1 MKFQNS
7 IAVLMAGLMTITG
20 GIFTSCEED
29 EDLSTNQIKSGVSLN
44 AAQLQVTRGAYMQ
57 FKGTGLDQIQ
67 TIIFPGNVTV
77 SEIEV
82 VDKYTIRCIVP
93 EEAVV
98 GKVALC
104 YGDKVIETSE
114 IAFTEPIEV
123 SEVTP
128 KSVKP
133 GDVITIKG
141 RYFEIFTD
149 VYFATGDAVA
159 ITPTRNE
166 VKVVVPVDASTGEM
180 VLSYVTQV
188 DGENILNQLPVEEI
202 EVAMPTVTEVTGES
216 FKTGSTVTIKGTLLN
231 MVEAVRFNGSEND
244 TLPKAENPLTE
255 KKELSVKIPA
265 SAVDGEITLV
275 LHSGLEIK
283 TPAVTIVK
291 PEVAIKDAAASYGVG
306 DKVVIAGTNIDLVK
320 QVAFTGDTATDVK
333 FNEAGEIEV
342 EVTAAAQSGDITLT
356 LNNGTT
362 IAVSGFVT
370 TKPSVT
376 MPTSV
381 GQLTEATFE
390 STLAS
395 RVVKVFFGDLEVEA
409 VASETSFKV
418 SVPLEA
424 TTGMF
429 SVGMDNGEKVEIGEL
444 TVDMATAC
452 VIVKDENGENVSAGS
467 LYVVE
472 VANEDKLTG
481 VKINGEPVQYIL
493 SGTTL
498 YISTNSKTMGGSTN
512 LTLVSGSDEANFKI
526 FLIPFGKVE
535 TTIMSGPV
543 ALDWKA
549 PGQVYVPAA
558 SFADVPVGSI
568 MKLYIMDTDG
578 AWGQAQLLNGT
589 WSAIRFDEV
598 LAANA
603 GTDKDGDLTF
613 IPSNVAAFDWW
624 NVKNTERVFEIKLTA
639 AALAEFASKADG
651 NGNGFI
657 IQGQNLILSKI
668 TIEIDYSAPTS
679 IVLPTGTDAGGW
691 TLPVALS
698 WGDGGRLVVYKDN
711 PVDLSS
717 KVKVGATLCIV
728 TTNRHGQCQINDK
741 DWSAIETVSDWSNEG
756 EYVYEIPITQAYV
769 DAFNKEGNQWL
780 IIQGDSGFTISDM
793 YIK

>member
-20 GIFTSCEED
+20 GVFTSCEED

-77 SEIEV
+77 SDIEV

-188 DGENILNQLPVEEI
+188 DGENILNQLPVDEI

-231 MVEAVRFNGSEND
+231 MVEAVRFNGSVND

-255 KKELSVKIPA
+255 KKELPVKIPA

-283 TPAVTIVK
+283 TPSVTIVK
-291 PEVAIKDAAASYGVG
+291 PEVAIKDAVASYGVG

-320 QVAFTGDTATDVK
+320 QVAFAGDTATDVK

-418 SVPLEA
+418 AVPLEA

-535 TTIMSGPV
+535 TTVMSGPV

-603 GTDKDGDLTF
+603 GTDKDGDPTF
-613 IPSNVAAFDWW
+613 IPSNVASFDWW

-639 AALAEFASKADG
+639 AVLSEIASKADG

-657 IQGQNLILSKI
+657 IQGKDLILSKI
-668 TIEIDYSAPTS
+668 TIEIDYSAPK
-679 IVLPTGTDAGGW
+679 VLWSGNFNNSGWGGNQDFAWGAFDWSTVSVGQTLYFTVEKATAGSWGCLSLRHGTDWG
-691 TLPVALS
+691 ALVDAPGQYDL
-698 WGDGGRLVVYKDN
+698 GDTED
-711 PVDLSS
+711 S
-717 KVKVGATLCIV
+717 KV
-728 TTNRHGQCQINDK
+728 
-741 DWSAIETVSDWSNEG
+741 IEFV
-756 EYVYEIPITQAYV
+756 ITQGALDDMIANNGLV
-769 DAFNKEGNQWL
+769 MTGDNL
-780 IIQGDSGFTISDM
+780 IIKEVA
-793 YIK
+793 IK

>member
-7 IAVLMAGLMTITG
+7 IAVLMAGLMTISG
-20 GIFTSCEED
+20 GFFTSCED
-29 EDLSTNQIKSGVSLN
+29 DDDLSTNQLKEGVALN

-77 SEIEV
+77 SNIEV

-104 YGDKVIETSE
+104 YGDQVIETAE
-114 IAFTEPIEV
+114 IAFTEPIEIH
-123 SEVTP
+123 EVTP

-133 GDVITIKG
+133 GDVITVKG
-141 RYFEIFTD
+141 RYFEIFTE
-149 VYFATGDAVA
+149 VYFANSDAVA
-159 ITPTRNE
+159 VSPTRNE
-166 VKVVVPVDASTGEM
+166 LKVVVPVDASTGEM
-180 VLSYVTQV
+180 TLAYQSIV
-188 DGENILNQLPVEEI
+188 DGETILNEMPAAEI
-202 EVAMPTVTEVTGES
+202 EVAMPTATDVVAES
-216 FKTGSTVTIKGTLLN
+216 FKAGSTVTIKGTLLN
-231 MVEAVRFNGSEND
+231 MIEAVRFNGCVND
-244 TLPKAENPLTE
+244 TLPVSENPLAE
-255 KKELSVKIPA
+255 KKEITAKIPTA
-265 SAVDGEITLV
+265 ALDGEITLV

-283 TPAVTIVK
+283 TPAVTIAK
-291 PEVAIKDAAASYGVG
+291 PEVAIKNVAASYGVG
-306 DKVVIAGTNIDLVK
+306 DKVVLAGTNLDLVK
-320 QVAFTGDTATDVK
+320 QVSFTGDVASDVK

-342 EVTAAAQSGDITLT
+342 EVTTAAQTGDITLT
-356 LNNGTT
+356 VNNGTT
-362 IAVSGFVT
+362 IAVGGFVT
-370 TKPSVT
+370 TKPAVT
-376 MPTSV
+376 MPESV
-381 GQLTEATFE
+381 SQLTEVTFE

-418 SVPLEA
+418 AVPLQA
-424 TTGMF
+424 VTGKF
-429 SVGMDNGEKVEIGEL
+429 SIGMDNGEKVEVGDL
-444 TVDMATAC
+444 TINETTAC
-452 VIVKDENGENVSAGS
+452 VVVKDENGENVSAGS

-472 VANEDKLTG
+472 VANADKLTD
-481 VKINGEPVQYIL
+481 VKVNEESVQYIL

-498 YISTNSKTMGGSTN
+498 YISTNASTMGGNTK
-512 LTLVSGSDEANFKI
+512 LTLVSGTDEADFEI

-535 TTIMSGPV
+535 MTIMSGPV
-543 ALDWKA
+543 ELAWAA
-549 PGQVYVPAA
+549 PGQIYVPAS
-558 SFADVPVGSI
+558 SFADVPVGSK
-568 MKLYIMDTDG
+568 MKIYLMDIDG
-578 AWGQAQLLNGT
+578 AWCQAQLNNGS
-589 WSAIRFDEV
+589 WEGIKFDEV

-603 GTDKDGDLTF
+603 GTDKDGDPTF

-639 AALAEFASKADG
+639 AVLSEIASKADG
-651 NGNGFI
+651 NGNGLI
-657 IQGQNLILSKI
+657 IQGQNMIISKI
-668 TIEIDYSAPTS
+668 TIEIDYSTPTS

-741 DWSAIETVSDWSNEG
+741 DWSAIETVSDWNNEG
-756 EYVYEIPITQAYV
+756 EYVFEVPITQAYV